1 LSLPAA
7 TTRSNAMRI
16 LIDHG
21 QYDHLNI
28 GDVAML
34 QACIAR
40 LYEEWP
46 DAEVMVLTNSPSR
59 LQKYCPGTTPISLA
73 YDQVPAVSRLPH
85 PIRSVSERWSVV
97 ALSYLSSPRLAKRH
111 QARQP
116 RTLVQAVRAA
126 DLVVASGG
134 GYITDNWSPH
144 AIGVLRVF
152 QLAQHFGKP
161 TAMFGQGLGPIT
173 RRALRARA
181 SAVFPHLTVLGLR
194 EDQLGKDLALE
205 LGAKPAAVT
214 ITGDDAL
221 GVIPDKGLADGHAL
235 GVNLRVADYA
245 GVGSADAQ
253 AISSILH
260 RSAQEFSAPI
270 EALPISRQPADSD
283 VAAIDALMAGTSG
296 RSDAS
301 LSELPTT
308 DALATSATSCRVIV
322 TGSYHAA
329 VFGLAQG
336 VPAVCLTKSAYYDA
350 KFAGLKA
357 LFPTACTVLS
367 VADPDFGASLTK
379 AIADA
384 WHLPRSARE
393 AALQSG
399 IAQREAGREAY
410 ARLRGVVV
418 STDESVR

>member
-1 LSLPAA
+1 
-7 TTRSNAMRI
+7 MRI

-34 QACIAR
+34 QACAAR
-40 LYEEWP
+40 LYDEWP
-46 DAEVMVLTNSPSR
+46 DAETMVLTNSPSR
-59 LQKYCPGTTPISLA
+59 LQKYCPGATPISNA
-73 YDQVPAVSRLPH
+73 YAQVPVVNHLPR
-85 PIRSVSERWSVV
+85 PIRSVSERWSK
-97 ALSYLSSPRLAKRH
+97 ATLPHLSNARLSTGSPAGR
-111 QARQP
+111 P
-116 RTLVQAVRAA
+116 RTVIQAVRAA

-144 AIGVLRVF
+144 AIGVLRVL

-173 RRALRARA
+173 QPALRARA
-181 SAVFPHLTVLGLR
+181 SAVFPHLRVLGLR

-205 LGAKPAAVT
+205 LGAKPAALT

-245 GVGSADAQ
+245 GVGSSDAQ
-253 AISSILH
+253 AISSLLL
-260 RSAQEFSAPI
+260 RSAQDFAAPI

-283 VAAIDALMAGTSG
+283 VAAIDALMTGTSG
-296 RSDAS
+296 RNDAS

-308 DALATSATSCRVIV
+308 NALATSAANCRVIV

-329 VFGLAQG
+329 VFGLGQG

-357 LFPTACTVLS
+357 LFPTACSVLS
-367 VADPDFGASLTK
+367 VAEPDFGISLTK
-379 AIADA
+379 AVADA

-393 AALQSG
+393 AALHSA
-399 IAQREAGREAY
+399 ISQRESGRLAY
-410 ARLRGVVV
+410 TRLRETVVL
-418 STDESVR
+418 TDESVR